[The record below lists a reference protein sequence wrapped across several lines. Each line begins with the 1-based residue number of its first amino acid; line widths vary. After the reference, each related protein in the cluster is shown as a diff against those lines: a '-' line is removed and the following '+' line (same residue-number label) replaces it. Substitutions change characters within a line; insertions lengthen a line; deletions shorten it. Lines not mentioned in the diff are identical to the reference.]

1 MTIQMTFPP
10 ATPATVLVGAPATPC
25 PTLAPIDRDAGEM
38 LLRALLADHLL
49 MESAELG
56 YLEAQARNLVAAA
69 RSTCAVRRAA

>member
-1 MTIQMTFPP
+1 MTIQMPLPSTAP
-10 ATPATVLVGAPATPC
+10 ATFMVGAPAAPC

-38 LLRALLADHLL
+38 LLRAVLADHLL
-49 MESAELG
+49 IESAELG